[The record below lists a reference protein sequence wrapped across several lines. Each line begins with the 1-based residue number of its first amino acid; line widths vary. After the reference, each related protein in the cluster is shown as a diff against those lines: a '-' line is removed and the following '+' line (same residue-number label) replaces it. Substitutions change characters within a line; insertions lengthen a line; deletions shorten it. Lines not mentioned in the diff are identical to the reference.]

1 MSTYT
6 RTGVSYNIN
15 EFDVT
20 MHNQMLPITELSPGY
35 YRSSFGQDNDLMIPL
50 KLIIEPKD
58 NYDTVQDF
66 VDNCLAD
73 SKIILVAAQ
82 CVFNEFALSK
92 LAYNYICIKDNNK
105 YIISLPYKEIFGD
118 LYTIAAKYTEL
129 HIYVCK
135 LYSVK
140 SCMLHMQYKNITN
153 IEKRNDILKRADD
166 VFMPIKLLDYA
177 EGNNDFRRN
186 MIIYSNGILHL

>member
-66 VDNCLAD
+66 VD
-73 SKIILVAAQ
+73 
-82 CVFNEFALSK
+82 
-92 LAYNYICIKDNNK
+92 ICIKDNNK